1 MRSGPIKEL
10 LRTRESLFHQMP
22 KVLYKTHLATKVQR
36 LFSKVGLLYN
46 PISQGIQV
54 LTLILNLIDTSLS
67 LFHSFTA
74 TFLSWLGKWDLLCEM
89 RPKCGPFHQFGPHA
103 DQTNDMV
110 RISHK
115 RSHFLNY
122 ERTVTV
128 KLWKREREVS
138 TRLRIRVRICI
149 AWEMGLYNSS
159 PLKTTITLL
168 TQNVLYKEL
177 FAFCWK

>member
-67 LFHSFTA
+67 LFHSFTV
-74 TFLSWLGKWDLLCEM
+74 TFFLIIEKM
-89 RPKCGPFHQFGPHA
+89 RPFVWNA
-103 DQTNDMV
+103 DHV
-110 RISHK
+110 IS
-115 RSHFLNY
+115 LICM
-122 ERTVTV
+122 RT
-128 KLWKREREVS
+128 KLMKWSAFR
-138 TRLRIRVRICI
+138 
-149 AWEMGLYNSS
+149 
-159 PLKTTITLL
+159 PQL
-168 TQNVLYKEL
+168 TQKVSFSQLLKKSGSEAEKKGERSVNQIENKGEGMHLL
-177 FAFCWK
+177 GNGII

>member
-67 LFHSFTA
+67 LFSQLHCHCS
-74 TFLSWLGKWDLLCEM
+74 LIIEKM
-89 RPKCGPFHQFGPHA
+89 IPF
-103 DQTNDMV
+103 V
-110 RISHK
+110 
-115 RSHFLNY
+115 
-122 ERTVTV
+122 
-128 KLWKREREVS
+128 
-138 TRLRIRVRICI
+138 
-149 AWEMGLYNSS
+149 
-159 PLKTTITLL
+159 
-168 TQNVLYKEL
+168 
-177 FAFCWK
+177 

>member
-67 LFHSFTA
+67 LFHSFTV
-74 TFLSWLGKWDLLCEM
+74 TFFLIIEKM
-89 RPKCGPFHQFGPHA
+89 RPF
-103 DQTNDMV
+103 V
-110 RISHK
+110 
-115 RSHFLNY
+115 
-122 ERTVTV
+122 
-128 KLWKREREVS
+128 
-138 TRLRIRVRICI
+138 
-149 AWEMGLYNSS
+149 
-159 PLKTTITLL
+159 
-168 TQNVLYKEL
+168 
-177 FAFCWK
+177 